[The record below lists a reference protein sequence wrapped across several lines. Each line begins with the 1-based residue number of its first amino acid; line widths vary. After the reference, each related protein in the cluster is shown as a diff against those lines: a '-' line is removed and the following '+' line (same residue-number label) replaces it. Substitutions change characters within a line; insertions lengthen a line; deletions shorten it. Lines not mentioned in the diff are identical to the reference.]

1 MSLAALPRAE
11 PRRAAALAVQRL
23 PASYALRLLGLLSPR
38 GLAVEQLLA
47 GTGLQLEAFAGREAS
62 LSVAQYGQLIANALR
77 LSGDPG
83 LSYELALASHLTSHG
98 FLGYGLLSCAT
109 LGQAL
114 QLGLRYLHTRLPFHQ
129 IELRREGGWFCL
141 EASEAL
147 PLGPFRQFGF
157 EHLMA
162 ELCQLAASLAGDS
175 ADLDG
180 AGLRAQVEI
189 HHDFPEPPHYARYRQ
204 RLPRVRHRET
214 GNRLWFPAAL
224 LDRPIAT
231 ADPLSSELAVAQ
243 CERELALR
251 GGGRQSLLERARQ
264 LMVADQGRYPDLAE
278 LAARLAISPRHLKR
292 RLRTLGSGYLPLRDE
307 ARRRDALRLLAEPSL
322 PVERIAGLVGYDN
335 PANFTR
341 AFRRWTGQ
349 TPRAWRLGAG
359 DRQAA
364 RADK

>member
-1 MSLAALPRAE
+1 MSLAVLPRAE
-11 PRRAAALAVQRL
+11 PRRAAELARQRL
-23 PASYALRLLGLLSPR
+23 PASYALRLLGLLRPR

-47 GTGLQLEAFAGREAS
+47 GTGLEPGAFAGREAS

-83 LSYELALASHLTSHG
+83 LSYELALASRLTSHG
-98 FLGYGLLSCAT
+98 FLGYGLMSCAT

-129 IELRREGGWFCL
+129 IELRREGARLCL

-147 PLGPFRQFGF
+147 PLGPFRQFGY

-162 ELCQLAASLAGDS
+162 ELCQLAASLAEGGGPD
-175 ADLDG
+175 DE
-180 AGLRAQVEI
+180 GLLAQVEI

-214 GNRLWFPAAL
+214 GNRLCFPAAL

-251 GGGRQSLLERARQ
+251 GIGRQSLLERARQ
-264 LMVADQGRYPDLAE
+264 LMVAEQGRYPELGE
-278 LAARLAISPRHLKR
+278 LAVRLTISPRHLKR
-292 RLRTLGSGYLPLRDE
+292 RLRALGSGYLPLRDE
-307 ARRRDALRLLAEPSL
+307 ARRRDALRLLAEPTL
-322 PVERIAGLVGYDN
+322 AVERIAGLVGYDN

-359 DRQAA
+359 HANAA
-364 RADK
+364 REDK